1 MAPPYEKL
9 HARRE
14 CHELALDVY
23 QATKTFPSDERYGLI
38 SQLRRAAFSSAV
50 NIVEG
55 SSRKG
60 RKEFRRFLDIS
71 LSSLTE
77 VGYASRFAKEVGLL
91 QEGVWRALDD
101 QQNRARFLTWQLYR
115 ALGGGGGPP
124 PTSTNPRP
132 PSTAS

>member
-1 MAPPYEKL
+1 VAPPYEKL
-9 HARRE
+9 HAWRE
-14 CHELALDVY
+14 CHELALGVY
-23 QATKTFPSDERYGLI
+23 RATKTFPSDERYGLT
-38 SQLRRAAFSSAV
+38 SQLRRAAFSGAV

-77 VGYASRFAKEVGLL
+77 VGYALRFAKEAGLL
-91 QEGVWRALDD
+91 EESVWRDLNDR
-101 QQNRARFLTWQLYR
+101 QNRARFLTWRLYR
-115 ALGGGGGPP
+115 ALGGGGPP

-132 PSTAS
+132 SSTIT

>member
-9 HARRE
+9 HAWRE

-71 LSSLTE
+71 LSSRTE
-77 VGYASRFAKEVGLL
+77 VGYALRFAKEVGLL

-124 PTSTNPRP
+124 PTSSNPRP